1 MKKILYSVIAGL
13 VLASC
18 GSMAPTTNNSAETP
32 APAPAPAQTT
42 TATTATTAPTASQVE
57 SSVKDAIN
65 NAVATNNSESYLAG
79 QQSGVAL
86 NALYTQYKVDGK
98 LDFSNLTNVA
108 NIMNVAAQAQ
118 KIKDAEKGSVNY
130 SEFSRGLIVGSTNL
144 ITDIN
149 VDQVVGALKETVADK
164 IDTEKI
170 TEATD
175 KTQTAVSN
183 ISQAAGSI
191 TDIINLFKK

>member
-1 MKKILYSVIAGL
+1 MKKILYSIIAGL

-18 GSMAPTTNNSAETP
+18 GSMVPTTSNSAANTTTPTTNTSKEETS
-32 APAPAPAQTT
+32 TNNNIE
-42 TATTATTAPTASQVE
+42 E
-57 SSVKDAIN
+57 SS
-65 NAVATNNSESYLAG
+65 NAESFAAG

-86 NALYTQYKVDGK
+86 KALYDQYKVDGK

-149 VDQVVGALKETVADK
+149 VDQVVGALKETVSDK

-175 KTQTAVSN
+175 KTQAAVSN

>member
-1 MKKILYSVIAGL
+1 M
-13 VLASC
+13 
-18 GSMAPTTNNSAETP
+18 
-32 APAPAPAQTT
+32 
-42 TATTATTAPTASQVE
+42 
-57 SSVKDAIN
+57 
-65 NAVATNNSESYLAG
+65 
-79 QQSGVAL
+79 
-86 NALYTQYKVDGK
+86 
-98 LDFSNLTNVA
+98 
-108 NIMNVAAQAQ
+108 
-118 KIKDAEKGSVNY
+118 AEKKSLAK
-130 SEFSRGLIVGSTNL
+130 EFSKGLIVGSTNL

>member
-1 MKKILYSVIAGL
+1 MKKILYSIIAGL

-18 GSMAPTTNNSAETP
+18 GSMAPTANNSA
-32 APAPAPAQTT
+32 ANTT
-42 TATTATTAPTASQVE
+42 TPTTNTSKEET
-57 SSVKDAIN
+57 
-65 NAVATNNSESYLAG
+65 ATNNNIEESSNAESFAAG

-86 NALYTQYKVDGK
+86 KALYDQYKVDGK

-108 NIMNVAAQAQ
+108 NIMNIAAQAQ

-130 SEFSRGLIVGSTNL
+130 SEFSKGLIVGSTNL

-175 KTQTAVSN
+175 KTQAAVSN

-191 TDIINLFKK
+191 TDILNLFKN

>member
-1 MKKILYSVIAGL
+1 MKKILYSIIAGL

-18 GSMAPTTNNSAETP
+18 GSMVPTANNSAANTTTPTTNTSKEET
-32 APAPAPAQTT
+32 
-42 TATTATTAPTASQVE
+42 
-57 SSVKDAIN
+57 
-65 NAVATNNSESYLAG
+65 ATNNNIEESSNAESFAAG

-86 NALYTQYKVDGK
+86 KALYDQYKVDGK

-108 NIMNVAAQAQ
+108 NIMNIAAQAQ

-130 SEFSRGLIVGSTNL
+130 SEFSKGLIVGSTNL

-149 VDQVVGALKETVADK
+149 VDQVVGALKETVSDK

>member
-18 GSMAPTTNNSAETP
+18 GSMAPTTNNSAAT
-32 APAPAPAQTT
+32 PAPAPAQTT
-42 TATTATTAPTASQVE
+42 TATTAPSASQVE

-65 NAVATNNSESYLAG
+65 SAVATSNAESFAAG

-86 NALYTQYKVDGK
+86 KALYDQYKVDGK

-130 SEFSRGLIVGSTNL
+130 SEFSKGLIVGSTNL

>member
-1 MKKILYSVIAGL
+1 
-13 VLASC
+13 
-18 GSMAPTTNNSAETP
+18 MAPTANNSA
-32 APAPAPAQTT
+32 ANTT
-42 TATTATTAPTASQVE
+42 TPTTNTSKE
-57 SSVKDAIN
+57 DA
-65 NAVATNNSESYLAG
+65 ATNDNLEATSNTESFAAG

-86 NALYTQYKVDGK
+86 KALYDQYKVDGK
-98 LDFSNLTNVA
+98 LDFSNLTNVD
-108 NIMNVAAQAQ
+108 NIMNIAAQAQ

-130 SEFSRGLIVGSTNL
+130 SEFSKGLIVGSTNL

-149 VDQVVGALKETVADK
+149 VDQVVGALKETVSDK